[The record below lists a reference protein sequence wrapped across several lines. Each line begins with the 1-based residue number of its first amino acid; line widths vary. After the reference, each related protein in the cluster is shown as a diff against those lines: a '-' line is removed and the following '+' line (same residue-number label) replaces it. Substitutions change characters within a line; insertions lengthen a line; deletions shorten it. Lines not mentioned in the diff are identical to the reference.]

1 MYKIGPLD
9 LLEWIE
15 ATPFKL
21 LSQPEILGKNWSV
34 ITVQKWS
41 DKYFQ
46 KDVYQMN
53 LLIASILRRS
63 L

>member
-9 LLEWIE
+9 LLEWID
-15 ATPFKL
+15 AAPPKL

-34 ITVQKWS
+34 IYLIYVLYLQKN
-41 DKYFQ
+41 
-46 KDVYQMN
+46 VYQMN
-53 LLIASILRRS
+53 LLKASILRRS